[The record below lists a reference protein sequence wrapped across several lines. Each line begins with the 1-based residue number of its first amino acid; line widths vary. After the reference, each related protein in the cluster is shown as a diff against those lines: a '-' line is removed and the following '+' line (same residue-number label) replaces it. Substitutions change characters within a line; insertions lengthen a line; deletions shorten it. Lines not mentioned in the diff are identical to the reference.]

1 MTRVQASYVK
11 KKVQILN
18 MKYHSLYFLNYE
30 ILVVFKQNVLTY
42 DNTFQIYGNAQV
54 DIYCFK
60 RPATSYFARQKLT
73 LELRDIVK
81 MKAGAEN

>member
-1 MTRVQASYVK
+1 MK

-18 MKYHSLYFLNYE
+18 MKYHLPYFLNYE
-30 ILVVFKQNVLTY
+30 ILVVFKQNALSY
-42 DNTFQIYGNAQV
+42 DYTFQIYGNAQV

>member
-1 MTRVQASYVK
+1 M
-11 KKVQILN
+11 
-18 MKYHSLYFLNYE
+18 
-30 ILVVFKQNVLTY
+30 
-42 DNTFQIYGNAQV
+42 

-81 MKAGAEN
+81 MKAGAGN